1 MSPRCS
7 PTRAGTE
14 QGPPP
19 PHLSLRSRRDP
30 GGGRRRPPRL
40 ARPARAPAQ
49 GRSSTWPETPVLVEV
64 WRSGFLESVHRGS
77 LVVLDAT
84 GEVTFAAGAG
94 DRPTLPRSSNKP
106 VQATAMLAAG
116 WLPRSAPELAIGAG
130 SHNGEDGHR
139 ELAAAMLTA
148 AGLGPDDLGCPP
160 ALPAHEATRAA
171 WLAAG
176 RAPERLA
183 MNCSGKHAAMLSACV
198 AAGWPTEDYL
208 DRDHPLQQAIE
219 ARLAE
224 AAGEPVTAVVVDG
237 CGAPQHA
244 LSVTGLARGVLSL
257 VQAPEGS
264 RERSVADAMRAEP
277 WLVAGT
283 GREDTELMRA
293 VPDLLVKGGA
303 HGVHVAALPG
313 RGAGGPKLDDGG
325 DRGRT
330 PALAAGLRRL
340 GVPAEV
346 LAPWLLTPVPGG
358 DGVVGEV
365 RSAPSV
371 NL

>member
-1 MSPRCS
+1 M
-7 PTRAGTE
+7 
-14 QGPPP
+14 
-19 PHLSLRSRRDP
+19 RRTGSFD
-30 GGGRRRPPRL
+30 
-40 ARPARAPAQ
+40 
-49 GRSSTWPETPVLVEV
+49 WPENPVLVEV

-77 LVVLDAT
+77 LVVLDAA

-94 DRPTLPRSSNKP
+94 AAPPRPPSSNKP

-116 WLPRSAPELAIGAG
+116 WAPRSARELAIGAG

-139 ELAAAMLTA
+139 ELAAAMLAA

-160 ALPAHEATRAA
+160 ALPMHDPTRAA
-171 WLAAG
+171 WVAG
-176 RAPERLA
+176 DRKPDRLA

-198 AAGWPTEDYL
+198 AAGWPTAGYL
-208 DRDHPLQQAIE
+208 ERDHPLQQAIE

-257 VQAPEGS
+257 VQAAEGT
-264 RERSVADAMRAEP
+264 RERAVADAMRAEP
-277 WLVAGT
+277 WFVAGT
-283 GREDTELMRA
+283 GREDTELMGA
-293 VPDLLVKGGA
+293 VPGLLVKGGSD
-303 HGVHVAALPG
+303 GVHVAALPG
-313 RGAGGPKLDDGG
+313 RGAVALKLDDGG

-340 GVPAEV
+340 GVPDD
-346 LAPWLLTPVPGG
+346 LLSRWLLTPVSGG
-358 DGVVGEV
+358 EDVVGEI
-365 RSAPSV
+365 RPAPSI
-371 NL
+371 NS